1 MNPGDDLI
9 QKEKRET
16 SLIFSELLK
25 EYTGYKGIW
34 LEFKPQHV
42 EKARTTFAYQM
53 TDNETPLLFHD
64 GSLLK
69 NGKSGFLITDI
80 ALYTSYSSIKRI
92 PLNQI
97 QSVTIKKTNVT
108 VLCVSYM
115 PRLIVNGHYVLYA
128 CEAADFIEQV
138 LKALSKKCTAV
149 KETQ

>member
-25 EYTGYKGIW
+25 EYTGYKGTW

-64 GSLLK
+64 GSL
-69 NGKSGFLITDI
+69 STR
-80 ALYTSYSSIKRI
+80 YS
-92 PLNQI
+92 Q
-97 QSVTIKKTNVT
+97 
-108 VLCVSYM
+108 
-115 PRLIVNGHYVLYA
+115 
-128 CEAADFIEQV
+128 
-138 LKALSKKCTAV
+138 
-149 KETQ
+149 